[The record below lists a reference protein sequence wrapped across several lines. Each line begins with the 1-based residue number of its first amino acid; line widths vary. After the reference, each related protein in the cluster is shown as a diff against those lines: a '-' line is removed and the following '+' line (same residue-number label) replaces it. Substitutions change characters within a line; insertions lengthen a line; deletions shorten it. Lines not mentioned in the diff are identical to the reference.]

1 MVTVSVERILDTLS
15 ERVRYFTLARRVD
28 DLWLEERNRAEVCSL
43 MERLLGAHL
52 RTAPEWESG
61 AWVEA
66 IVLNGLDVSDAGV
79 AVLVGAA
86 IWRGR
91 DGWFVDP
98 LAARFDLSPDRQ
110 WVSSYVVR
118 FGDAER
124 GLGGIRYRA
133 DSKPSAGP
141 LPSRWSF
148 VFEQS
153 RQPGRSRS
161 AD

>member
-1 MVTVSVERILDTLS
+1 LVTASVERILDTLS
-15 ERVRYFTLARRVD
+15 ERVRYFILARRVD
-28 DLWLEERNRAEVCSL
+28 DLWLEDRNRAEVSSL
-43 MERLLGAHL
+43 VERLLVAHL
-52 RTAPEWESG
+52 RTTPEWDQG

-66 IVLNGLDVSDAGV
+66 IVLNGLDVSDTGV
-79 AVLVGAA
+79 AALVGAA

-110 WVSSYVVR
+110 WVISYVVR

-133 DSKPSAGP
+133 DSKPFAGP

-148 VFEQS
+148 VFEES
-153 RQPGRSRS
+153 RQPGRSLP
-161 AD
+161 AG